1 MDGGS
6 LKRGSLLPVA
16 LISRKLTK
24 GFLKRLT
31 GESVQVPSREGTLQ
45 RGSREVASSALAFR
59 RRLQIM
65 GTEEDARKLF
75 VAGLPDTVTDDGL
88 RALFTGTG
96 SRIDELSLPRDRA
109 TGRPRGFAFVTLSSA
124 EDAQRSREQLDG
136 SLLEGR
142 SISVRPFSSGPPRG
156 PGGPGAFGG
165 PPGGGYAPGGGGGG
179 GGGGGFGGGG
189 FGGAERRPPPRDDS
203 NRTLY
208 VGNLPYDIEETDLR
222 ALFAQMGAKDLDRVH
237 LPMDHATGRKR
248 GFAFVSF
255 ISEDAAKLSLE
266 VLGNLTV
273 RGRPCTV
280 HLAHPRGE
288 RPARPERSFGG
299 PGGGPGGPGGPSGF
313 RSSPPPAGGGMG
325 GPRRTP
331 SFGPPSFGGPGAGR
345 PPPRRAGDEEG
356 AARTAKGV
364 SRKKRLEEEKKRG
377 GGNARRYM
385 DELDDDE

>member
-1 MDGGS
+1 
-6 LKRGSLLPVA
+6 
-16 LISRKLTK
+16 
-24 GFLKRLT
+24 
-31 GESVQVPSREGTLQ
+31 
-45 RGSREVASSALAFR
+45 
-59 RRLQIM
+59 M

-88 RALFTGTG
+88 RALFTSTG
-96 SRIDELSLPRDRA
+96 SRIDELSLPRDRT

-124 EDAQRSREQLDG
+124 EEAQRARDQLDG
-136 SLLEGR
+136 SLMEGR

-156 PGGPGAFGG
+156 PGERPAF
-165 PPGGGYAPGGGGGG
+165 G

-189 FGGAERRPPPRDDS
+189 GGFSGGGGGFGGGGGGFSGGGGGFAGGAERRPAPPRDDS

-208 VGNLPYDIEETDLR
+208 VGNLPYDMEEVDLR
-222 ALFAQMGAKDLDRVH
+222 GLFTQMGAKDLDRVH

-255 ISEDAAKLSLE
+255 TSEDAAKAALE
-266 VLGNLTV
+266 VLGNLNV
-273 RGRPCTV
+273 RGRQCTV

-288 RPARPERSFGG
+288 RPAPRGDRPFGAG
-299 PGGGPGGPGGPSGF
+299 PGGPGGPGGPPGF
-313 RSSPPPAGGGMG
+313 RSSPPPSGVG
-325 GPRRTP
+325 GPRRAP
-331 SFGPPSFGGPGAGR
+331 SFGPPSFGSGPGGR
-345 PPPRRAGDEEG
+345 PPVRRTSDEEG

-385 DELDDDE
+385 DDIEDDD